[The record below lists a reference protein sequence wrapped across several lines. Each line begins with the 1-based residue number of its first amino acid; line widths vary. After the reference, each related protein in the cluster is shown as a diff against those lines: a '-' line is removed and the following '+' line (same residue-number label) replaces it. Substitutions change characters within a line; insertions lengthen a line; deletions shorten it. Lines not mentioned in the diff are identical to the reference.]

1 MNIARE
7 YVNLKEPYNQDIKE
21 LATTIIFLKK
31 KPDFTWNPQTQRQIV
46 LKVFFKFNL
55 LFVVLP
61 FQILYQ

>member
-31 KPDFTWNPQTQRQIV
+31 KPDFTLNPQT
-46 LKVFFKFNL
+46 
-55 LFVVLP
+55 
-61 FQILYQ
+61 